1 MSKKTDRDYLEDGF
15 VLKEK
20 LGSGSFSTVHKA
32 FDKVR
37 KSDVA
42 IKCINKSAITREKAD
57 NIIREIE
64 ILKMMHHPHVVDMLD
79 FHWDDKYVYIVLEF
93 CDGGDLSKYI
103 KRNQKIPE
111 SICKTFMKQLIDGLK
126 YLRSKDIYHYD
137 LKPQNILIKMHP
149 KLTLKI
155 SDFGL
160 ALLANPKLDIK
171 PGFGPRGTPLYM
183 APEML
188 LCDTYDPSLI
198 DLWSLGVILYECLH
212 GKLPLPYKN
221 VEDLVKAMKAWKPI
235 VVDKSLSSNC
245 KSLLQLLLSYDPK
258 RRITFDQL
266 MIHPFLNFEYHPPS
280 EETYRKAIKTERKA
294 VKLDFDEEYH
304 RAFYKYCESF
314 KYLVPFVTE
323 GNDESRR
330 IKVLKKMQECVRRIE
345 ELTAILYSAKLH
357 YSMIARD
364 YKEKSKKRRWLRR
377 KKRLLRKKKKLQE
390 KLSDF
395 NLSWK
400 KKFEDTI
407 QNPLVNLQPTDFSET
422 KKEHNKNMYEDED
435 SDDEDES
442 DEREKSEESLQGMGD
457 EGEEE
462 SDMVLWEG
470 RYERIKKER
479 KTGDQV
485 DAVEAIES
493 EAEEVL
499 SQPDRMDSEPSSFT
513 DEQNIHARN
522 YRSPSHLTTDQVA
535 ALKTMSRPTPKM
547 YDGLDVG
554 YAAQMYLYEGNY
566 VEALDKFMIS
576 LSILIPLLRKEGPG
590 RRRSLLTI
598 QVKEFLNLA
607 ESVKTLLSVN
617 DEIQNARLKPKDPGP
632 SVEEFCRIH

>member
-323 GNDESRR
+323 
-330 IKVLKKMQECVRRIE
+330 
-345 ELTAILYSAKLH
+345 
-357 YSMIARD
+357 
-364 YKEKSKKRRWLRR
+364 
-377 KKRLLRKKKKLQE
+377 
-390 KLSDF
+390 
-395 NLSWK
+395 
-400 KKFEDTI
+400 
-407 QNPLVNLQPTDFSET
+407 
-422 KKEHNKNMYEDED
+422 
-435 SDDEDES
+435 
-442 DEREKSEESLQGMGD
+442 
-457 EGEEE
+457 
-462 SDMVLWEG
+462 
-470 RYERIKKER
+470 R